1 MAPAFYHIKKL
12 YPFLIERIA
21 MMDLFLLPNFDCS
34 SFKASLLR
42 KFAVLEIVRMDD
54 IVERF

>member
-1 MAPAFYHIKKL
+1 
-12 YPFLIERIA
+12 

-54 IVERF
+54 IVERFWKIFQRILHASQLMGLRIQN